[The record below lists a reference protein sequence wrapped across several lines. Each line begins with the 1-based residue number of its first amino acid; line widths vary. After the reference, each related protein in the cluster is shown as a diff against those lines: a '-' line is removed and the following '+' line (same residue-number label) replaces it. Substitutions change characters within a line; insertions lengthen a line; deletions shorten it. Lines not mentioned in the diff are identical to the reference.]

1 MSIEWNSIEFNKTRW
16 SFPWNSDKNCTQN
29 YVCGCPGVW
38 GSRGHRGSRRCGV
51 YEVKRC
57 RGPKGCRR
65 SRKCRSPGGGRGAA
79 LNHCLQIYLTVLG
92 LLVAIGKSLDRPVAK
107 TDCFIFTARKR
118 SCGKVVLLQV
128 SVILFT
134 GGEVW
139 CRGAGPGGCLVPG
152 GAWSGGGAW
161 SRGVPGGDPPGR
173 LLLRAVRILLECILV
188 NFYESRKVM
197 AVELYRWLKEK
208 STNGNLK

>member
-1 MSIEWNSIEFNKTRW
+1 M
-16 SFPWNSDKNCTQN
+16 
-29 YVCGCPGVW
+29 
-38 GSRGHRGSRRCGV
+38 
-51 YEVKRC
+51 
-57 RGPKGCRR
+57 
-65 SRKCRSPGGGRGAA
+65 
-79 LNHCLQIYLTVLG
+79 LG
-92 LLVAIGKSLDRPVAK
+92 LLVAIGKSLDRSVAK

-118 SCGKVVLLQV
+118 SCGKVVFLQV

-134 GGEVW
+134 GGGLVPGG
-139 CRGAGPGGCLVPG
+139 GAGPGRVPGPGECLVRG
-152 GAWSGGGAW
+152 GAR
-161 SRGVPGGDPPGR
+161 SRGVPGGDPSGR